1 MYDSLGYFY
10 HACQNI
16 LDNSDLPAL
25 DWAIGYARHG
35 RTIEDKHAAHTQA
48 VYILGNIKYWRG
60 PIANETKSIL
70 KNIIKYWK

>member
-48 VYILGNIKYWRG
+48 VYILC
-60 PIANETKSIL
+60 
-70 KNIIKYWK
+70 